1 MIKLIVFD
9 LDGVLVDSKEIHY
22 SALNFALS
30 GLGSNMIID
39 WQEHLDKY
47 DGLPTRKKL
56 DLLTETRG
64 LDPNFHEEIF
74 QVKQNE
80 TLRRF
85 STFSPDLRLKGILA
99 TLKRNN
105 LKIIC
110 ATNSIRKTALEQLKK
125 LELIEFFDH
134 LLCNEDV
141 IHPKPHPE
149 IFLRAMILGESR
161 PKETLIVEDSVLGRR
176 AAVDSGA
183 YLYPVNSPSDVD
195 LKRLAKR
202 VAELDDFF
210 LQSSKWEG
218 GDLNVLIP
226 MAGAGSRFREAGY
239 SFPKPL
245 IDVRGK
251 AMIQQVV
258 DNINIKARYIFI
270 VSKEDSERFNL
281 SMMLPLIVPDCEVSI
296 VESEALTEGAACTAL
311 LASKFIDN
319 DKPLLIANSDQYV
332 EWNSGDFM
340 YSMMA
345 DWVDGGIAVF
355 ESTHPKWSFAK
366 LGPQGYIEEVAEKMP
381 ISNMATVGFYFW
393 KQGSDFVRF
402 AKQMIDR
409 GIRTNGEF
417 YICPVYN
424 QAIAAGLKIKPYQ
437 VSRMWGLGTP
447 EDLEVFL
454 GDFR

>member
-1 MIKLIVFD
+1 MIKLVIFD

-22 SALNFALS
+22 SSLNCALS
-30 GLGSNMIID
+30 GVDPRMIID
-39 WQEHLDKY
+39 WQEHLERF

-56 DLLTETRG
+56 DLLTESRG
-64 LDPNFHEEIF
+64 LDPKLHEEIF
-74 QVKQNE
+74 QVKQDE

-85 STFSPDLRLKGILA
+85 SALSPDPRLKSILGA
-99 TLKRNN
+99 LKRNN

-110 ATNSIRKTALEQLKK
+110 ATNSIRKTALEQLEK
-125 LELIEFFDH
+125 LELLEVFDH

-149 IFLRAMILGESR
+149 IFLRAMILGESG
-161 PKETLIVEDSVLGRR
+161 PKETLIVEDSALGRM

-183 YLYPVNSPSDVD
+183 HLFPVNDPSDVN
-195 LKRLAKR
+195 LARLEKK
-202 VAELDDFF
+202 VAELDHCF
-210 LQSSKWEG
+210 LQSSKWEEE
-218 GDLNVLIP
+218 DLNVLIP

-281 SMMLPLIVPDCEVSI
+281 SMMLPLIVPGCEVNI

-311 LASKFIDN
+311 LASEIIDN

-332 EWNSGDFM
+332 EWNSSDFM

-345 DWVDGGIAVF
+345 DSIDGGIAVF
-355 ESTHPKWSFAK
+355 QSTHPKWSFAK

-409 GIRTNGEF
+409 DIRTNGEF

-454 GDFR
+454 RDSR